1 MALEGPIEIY
11 GLSYSYSPP
20 LATLTFMT
28 VSGPT
33 QLEVP
38 HVRAWLLRIVRWC
51 LDNDPE
57 LMPKAALSVGNS
69 SDGAGEQDDDF
80 RFWDG
85 TQAQRIAD
93 IVRLAV
99 GVEYSAQVII
109 ADANVTSLA
118 RMIVA
123 SKRLLQEA

>member
-11 GLSYSYSPP
+11 GLSYSYSPL

-38 HVRAWLLRIVRWC
+38 HVRVWLLRIVRWC